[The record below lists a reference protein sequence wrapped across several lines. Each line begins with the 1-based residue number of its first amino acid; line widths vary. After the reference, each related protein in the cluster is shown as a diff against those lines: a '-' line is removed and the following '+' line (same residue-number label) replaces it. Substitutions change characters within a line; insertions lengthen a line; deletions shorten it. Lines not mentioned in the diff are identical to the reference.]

1 MEGHVPRDGLSGCCR
16 MTIRYTTAAQVDDAG
31 LGQRMMAIAEVRRRF
46 GYRRLHVLREGYLVN
61 HKKLF
66 RLYQRE
72 KLAVRRRPGRKRAIG
87 TRAPMRVPRAPNE
100 RGSLDFA
107 QDQLTGPPLP
117 YPDRGRR
124 LHPRVPSAG
133 G

>member
-1 MEGHVPRDGLSGCCR
+1 MR
-16 MTIRYTTAAQVDDAG
+16 
-31 LGQRMMAIAEVRRRF
+31 AIAEVRRRF

-87 TRAPMRVPRAPNE
+87 TKAPMRVPRAPNE

-124 LHPRVPSAG
+124 LTRECLAQMVDTSRSGPG
-133 G
+133 GARTDG